1 MSNYVDIDTVRLCEG
16 HTVGADGVERRVYR
30 VELVIDADQCDRLA
44 GHYAAR
50 TDAGRDPMA
59 GECRELASPIMAALV
74 ASGCG
79 VDANGNG
86 LTLGTALDIN
96 AGV

>member
-1 MSNYVDIDTVRLCEG
+1 MSNYVAIDTVRLCEG

-30 VELVIDADQCDRLA
+30 VELVADADQCDRLA

-59 GECRELASPIMAALV
+59 AECRELASPIMAALV
-74 ASGCG
+74 AGGCG
-79 VDANGNG
+79 VDADGNG
-86 LTLGTALDIN
+86 LTLGASLDIN
-96 AGV
+96 AGL